1 MFPSVYNADD
11 DLLIARKRL
20 SMRGQKADKRDMQKA
35 TPPLLPSTWS
45 DATAVQYM
53 YAKEV
58 VVSFHAYMDSTP
70 AMSLRDK
77 AFIFQWKNT
86 LQKSKDKHNSSWVDK
101 IIDILQVAYTG
112 NWDFRETFYNFCMQ
126 VNIRSSPKSLIEAY
140 KTRKQGQDETGVSYL
155 MSMENR
161 SGPIIDAL
169 GGEKVAIE
177 IAIDGLALRQL
188 QVHLTELLNSGII
201 STFPECQ
208 AKAREIIGKMS

>member
-1 MFPSVYNADD
+1 MEKHTSE
-11 DLLIARKRL
+11 KQ
-20 SMRGQKADKRDMQKA
+20 GQAQF
-35 TPPLLPSTWS
+35 L
-45 DATAVQYM
+45 VG
-53 YAKEV
+53 
-58 VVSFHAYMDSTP
+58 
-70 AMSLRDK
+70 
-77 AFIFQWKNT
+77 
-86 LQKSKDKHNSSWVDK
+86 VDK